1 MIVRRYGKWYHS
13 VQPNFNP
20 SAMTEIGFQR
30 DRTFS
35 VAVAELE
42 EEYRLVETVELG
54 AEADAD
60 VQRDAE
66 RDLLANLERA
76 VADRVAGLESG
87 QLLVVMNDRTDWPKT
102 RERRDSVIVDGENR
116 FHFHWWVEPPLRV
129 AVYGKAGTE

>member
-30 DRTFS
+30 DRVFS
-35 VAVAELE
+35 VAAAGLE
-42 EEYRLVETVELG
+42 EEYRQVGTMELG

-87 QLLVVMNDRTDWPKT
+87 QLLVVMNDRSDWPKT
-102 RERRDSVIVDGENR
+102 RERRESVIVEGENR
-116 FHFHWWVEPPLRV
+116 FYFHWWVDPPLRV